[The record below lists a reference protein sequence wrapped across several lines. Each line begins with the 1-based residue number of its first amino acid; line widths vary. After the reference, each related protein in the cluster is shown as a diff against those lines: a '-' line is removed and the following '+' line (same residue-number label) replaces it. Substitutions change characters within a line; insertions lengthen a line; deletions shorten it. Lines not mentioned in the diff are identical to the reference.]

1 MWWRRPATPSSDTRV
16 AVCALLLELAHADDE
31 FAEEERHHLES
42 VARAQFGL
50 GVGETREMLNV
61 ADRERATSGS
71 LLPFTDLIR
80 ANYSTAQKSL
90 LAEIMRSLVHVDGD
104 FTGSEEYLVQKIS
117 HLISPEV
124 AWT

>member
-1 MWWRRPATPSSDTRV
+1 MWWRRPAAPSSDTRV

-31 FAEEERHHLES
+31 FVEEERHHLES

-50 GVGETREMLNV
+50 RRGEVRDILKV
-61 ADRERATSGS
+61 ADRARATSGS
-71 LLPFTDLIR
+71 LLPFTNLIR

-104 FTGSEEYLVQKIS
+104 FTGTEDYLVQRIS
-117 HLISPEV
+117 HLISPEAV
-124 AWT
+124 QA